1 MTQKVP
7 RVVALV
13 VICIL
18 HFVHAFSFTFSS
30 LNNFF
35 FSFFNSKGLIYIP
48 KLVNKKYRSPCS
60 FKSERPS
67 YFRTCLPRQLVEK
80 QCHVLGMRARSFA
93 WLCGFYRAEQ
103 DAIQRNHLKP
113 RIEVVKL
120 ARKLRLVWKLIG

>member
-30 LNNFF
+30 HNNFF

-67 YFRTCLPRQLVEK
+67 YLFTSSIGWKAMPCSRNACALIRLIMWFLSRGTGCPVQYRGITLSQELKWLNWREN
-80 QCHVLGMRARSFA
+80 LGSSES
-93 WLCGFYRAEQ
+93 W
-103 DAIQRNHLKP
+103 
-113 RIEVVKL
+113 
-120 ARKLRLVWKLIG
+120 